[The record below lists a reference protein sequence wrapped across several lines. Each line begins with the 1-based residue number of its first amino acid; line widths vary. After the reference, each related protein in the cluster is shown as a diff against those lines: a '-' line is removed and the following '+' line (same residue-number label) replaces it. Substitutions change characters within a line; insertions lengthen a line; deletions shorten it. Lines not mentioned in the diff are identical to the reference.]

1 MTDSNV
7 YPKIKRVLPD
17 EINKPVHYNNNNL
30 ETIELIKGSMTS
42 FEFEGYLK
50 GNVLK
55 YIGRYRHKHKEDP
68 VKDLHKAEWYL
79 KRLINELTKNT

>member
-55 YIGRYRHKHKEDP
+55 YIGRYRH
-68 VKDLHKAEWYL
+68 
-79 KRLINELTKNT
+79 ELTKNT

>member
-7 YPKIKRVLPD
+7 PQNQAGTPTD